1 MMLVGVIVPVMV
13 MAGVGWPLAAVGAAL
28 WLERADHRMHMGAK
42 ANHHRLKN
50 VIRLNVDRVG
60 RDFRRCVAIA
70 EMPRDPGERVCIGG
84 MNLHERLGGSNDADE
99 GSVLELQGVTVGKI
113 GRLGKVKQNGPAAVS
128 GHRNAAAVARRPV
141 EGDAVDNRLGADL
154 GFPDDAGG
162 TLHRV
167 APQNRK

>member
-1 MMLVGVIVPVMV
+1 QPDLYQGLRSRLKCLPRGRSLVHSAPKTGNGRSHLLVRVMMLVGVIVPVMV

-70 EMPRDPGERVCIGG
+70 EMPGDPGERVCVGG
-84 MNLHERLGGSNDADE
+84 VNLHERLGGSNDANE
-99 GSVLELQGVTVGKI
+99 RTILELQGVAVG
-113 GRLGKVKQNGPAAVS
+113 
-128 GHRNAAAVARRPV
+128 
-141 EGDAVDNRLGADL
+141 
-154 GFPDDAGG
+154 
-162 TLHRV
+162 
-167 APQNRK
+167 